1 MTLSLRTLAKKAL
14 GITSW
19 NSDEH
24 QSRLITDPK
33 TIFDVG
39 ANVGQ
44 SAKTYRRLYPHADI
58 WSFEPFP
65 ATYKTLCRSLND
77 ERFHPT
83 ALALSD
89 RISKTELNVGA
100 ASITHSLLRR
110 ETDTG
115 ETIEVQTDTIDH
127 FCWTHGISTIDI
139 LKVDVEGAEERVF
152 KGARERF
159 SRGAVKSVFVEVYFR
174 PVYERMPLFWDLDT
188 QLKRFGFGL
197 CGLYSLSS
205 SRDGFLNFG
214 NALYMRHPE
223 SGRGEKTG
231 HSHSSDFS
239 FERLARTGT

>member
-1 MTLSLRTLAKKAL
+1 MTFRRLAKKAL
-14 GITSW
+14 GIDSW
-19 NSDEH
+19 NSDDD
-24 QSRLITDPK
+24 QKRAVTDAK

-44 SAKTYRRLYPHADI
+44 SAQTYRRLYPQAEI

-65 ATYKTLCRSLND
+65 STYKDLCRSVND
-77 ERFHPT
+77 SKFHPVE
-83 ALALSD
+83 LALSD
-89 RISKTELNVGA
+89 RIATTELNIGA
-100 ASITHSLLRR
+100 ETITNSFLRR
-110 ETDTG
+110 QSDTG

-127 FCWTHGISTIDI
+127 FCWERGISTIDI

-152 KGARERF
+152 KGAREMF

-205 SRDGFLNFG
+205 SGDGFLNFG
-214 NALYMRHPE
+214 NALYMRHAE

-231 HSHSSDFS
+231 QSRSSDFS

>member
-1 MTLSLRTLAKKAL
+1 MTFRRLAKKAL
-14 GITSW
+14 GIDSW
-19 NSDEH
+19 NSDDH
-24 QSRLITDPK
+24 QKRAITDAK

-44 SAKTYRRLYPHADI
+44 SAQTYRRLYPQAEI

-65 ATYKTLCRSLND
+65 STYKDLCRSVSD
-77 ERFHPT
+77 PKFHPVE
-83 ALALSD
+83 LAFSD
-89 RISKTELNVGA
+89 RVATTELNIGA
-100 ASITHSLLRR
+100 ESITNSFLRR
-110 ETDTG
+110 PSDSG
-115 ETIEVQTDTIDH
+115 ETVEVQTDTIDH
-127 FCWTHGISTIDI
+127 FCWERGISTIDI

-152 KGARERF
+152 KGAREMF

-197 CGLYSLSS
+197 CGLYSLNS

-214 NALYMRHPE
+214 NALYLRHPE

-231 HSHSSDFS
+231 HSRSSDFS
-239 FERLARTGT
+239 LERLARTGT

>member
-1 MTLSLRTLAKKAL
+1 MTFRRLAKKAL
-14 GITSW
+14 GIDSW
-19 NSDEH
+19 NSDDH
-24 QSRLITDPK
+24 QKRAITDAK

-39 ANVGQ
+39 ANIGQ
-44 SAKTYRRLYPHADI
+44 SAQTYRRLYPQAEI

-65 ATYKTLCRSLND
+65 STYKDLCRSVSD
-77 ERFHPT
+77 PKFHPVE
-83 ALALSD
+83 LALSD
-89 RISKTELNVGA
+89 RIATTELNIGA
-100 ASITHSLLRR
+100 ESITNSFLRR
-110 ETDTG
+110 QSDSG
-115 ETIEVQTDTIDH
+115 ETVEVQTDTIDH
-127 FCWTHGISTIDI
+127 FCRERGISTIDI

-152 KGARERF
+152 KGAREMF

>member
-1 MTLSLRTLAKKAL
+1 MTFRRLAKKAL
-14 GITSW
+14 GIDSW
-19 NSDEH
+19 NSDDH
-24 QSRLITDPK
+24 QKRAITDAK

-44 SAKTYRRLYPHADI
+44 SAQTYRRLYPQAEI

-65 ATYKTLCRSLND
+65 STYKDLCRSVSD
-77 ERFHPT
+77 PKFHPVE
-83 ALALSD
+83 LALSD
-89 RISKTELNVGA
+89 RIATTELNIGA
-100 ASITHSLLRR
+100 ESITNSFLRR
-110 ETDTG
+110 QSDSG
-115 ETIEVQTDTIDH
+115 ETVEVQTDTIDH
-127 FCWTHGISTIDI
+127 FCWERGISTIDI

-152 KGARERF
+152 KGAREMF
-159 SRGAVKSVFVEVYFR
+159 SRGAIKSVFVEVYFR

-188 QLKRFGFGL
+188 QLKRFGLGL

-214 NALYMRHPE
+214 NALYLRHPE

-231 HSHSSDFS
+231 HSRSSDFS